1 MAEVEIHEVS
11 TTLSPFL
18 QTEIF
23 YDEHGVPHYEALPTS
38 LLEMLESHVTDR
50 PDAEALVELGG
61 QGLTYRQRW
70 HGPARVAGGLRNGG
84 LHPGARVALRHPAGA
99 NWVLGFWGTLMAGGI
114 PVAVNTRSARPQGGV
129 LVQDRGGR
137 V

>member
-1 MAEVEIHEVS
+1 MVEVEIHEVS
-11 TTLSPFL
+11 TTLSPFS
-18 QTEIF
+18 QTGIF

-50 PDAEALVELGG
+50 PEAEAVVELGG
-61 QGLTYRQRW
+61 KRLTYGQLWDRA
-70 HGPARVAGGLRNGG
+70 ARVAGGLRTAG
-84 LHPGARVALRHPAGA
+84 LQPGARVALQHPAGA
-99 NWVLGFWGTLMAGGI
+99 NWVLGFWGTLMAGGV
-114 PVAVNTRSARPQGGV
+114 PVAINTRSARPQGGV